1 MGVLERF
8 SLAGRHAAVTGAG
21 RGIGRRCAT
30 ALAEAG
36 ADRVTV
42 IGRTPAALEETAALV
57 EAAGALAIVLVADVT
72 DPAFLTETSALGDLD
87 ILVNN
92 AGTNEPAPFLEVTE
106 ESFDRI
112 FDLNVRSLYFLT
124 QHAVRAMVTAGR
136 PGAIVN
142 LSSQMGHV
150 GSPRRTVYCGSK
162 HAVEGLTKALAVEL
176 APLGIRVNSVAPT
189 YVVTPLTEP
198 FFEDDAFRGEVTA
211 SIPLGRLGTVDEVA
225 SAVVYLCSDAAS
237 LVTGTSLV
245 VDGGWTAR

>member
-1 MGVLERF
+1 VLERF
-8 SLAGRHAAVTGAG
+8 SLAGRRAAVTGAG

-36 ADRVTV
+36 AASVTV
-42 IGRTPAALEETAALV
+42 IGRTASDLEETAALV
-57 EAAGALAIVLVADVT
+57 EAAGASAVVVVADVT
-72 DPAFLTETSALGDLD
+72 DLSFLEETAALAGLD

-92 AGTNEPAPFLEVTE
+92 AGTNEPAPFLDVTP

-112 FDLNVRSLYFLT
+112 FELNVRSLYFLT
-124 QHAVRAMVTAGR
+124 QHVVREMVGAGR
-136 PGAIVN
+136 TGAIVN

-176 APLGIRVNSVAPT
+176 APMGIRVNSVAPT
-189 YVVTPLTEP
+189 YVLTPLTEP
-198 FFEDDAFRGEVTA
+198 FFENATFRDEVTA
-211 SIPLGRLGTVDEVA
+211 AIPLGRLGTVDEVA
-225 SAVVYLCSDAAS
+225 TAVVYLSSDAAS